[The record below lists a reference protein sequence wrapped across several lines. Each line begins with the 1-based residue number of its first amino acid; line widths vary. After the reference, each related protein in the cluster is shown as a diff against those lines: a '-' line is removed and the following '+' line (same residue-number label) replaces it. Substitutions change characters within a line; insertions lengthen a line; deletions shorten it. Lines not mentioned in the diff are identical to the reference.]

1 MSRAGRVVRPRRA
14 ARTRQER
21 GLRTEAAILEATLR
35 LLASRGIEG
44 TSLDLVAEA
53 VGVSKSSVLWHFG
66 SKEELLLRVAERLLD
81 EVAEG
86 PVARILA
93 LPTLAERAEA
103 TWRFFTDTLRR
114 RPELRRL
121 IPYLVLESVD
131 GRPELRA
138 RLQRLYRRIREL
150 YASGLRQVVRDRER
164 CERLAVI
171 SLAAQDGILLQWLLD
186 PEAIDLDALEDE
198 LARLSGIGGR
208 SPRRDEERAV
218 GRSDDGEA

>member
-1 MSRAGRVVRPRRA
+1 MRQARGVRTERAILDATVELLAGR
-14 ARTRQER
+14 
-21 GLRTEAAILEATLR
+21 
-35 LLASRGIEG
+35 GIHG
-44 TSLDLVAEA
+44 TSLDLVADA
-53 VGVSKSSVLWHFG
+53 VGVSKSSILWHFG

-103 TWRFFTDTLRR
+103 TWRFFAETLRR

-138 RLQRLYRRIREL
+138 RLRQLYRRIREL

-164 CERLAVI
+164 CDRLAVI

-186 PEAIDLDALEDE
+186 PEAIDLDALEEE
-198 LARLSGIGGR
+198 LGRLSGIGR
-208 SPRRDEERAV
+208 RVPRKDEQRGA
-218 GRSDDGEA
+218 GGGEPG